1 MHGYIGTKELY
12 ISIDPIYPLGKNVLN
27 DEQAITYLRVVEF
40 CQSLA
45 QG

>member
-1 MHGYIGTKELY
+1 MGILAQRQLY
-12 ISIDPIYPLGKNVLN
+12 ILIDPIYLLGKNVLN

-40 CQSLA
+40 YQSLA